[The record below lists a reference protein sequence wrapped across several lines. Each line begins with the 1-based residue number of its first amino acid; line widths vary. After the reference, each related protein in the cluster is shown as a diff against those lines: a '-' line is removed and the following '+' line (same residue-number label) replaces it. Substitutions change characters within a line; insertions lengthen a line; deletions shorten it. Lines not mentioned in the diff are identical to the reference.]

1 MSRPSA
7 PKANSGVAPDVQGH
21 PARAQEATPARAQRE
36 GAAMPMAR
44 SQLLPLPWKLHLT
57 VLAIALAYPFLFPS
71 SFMLNF
77 GVLALFYAFI
87 GQSWNISGG
96 FAGQLSFGHVAFF
109 GIGAYASTIAQ
120 LRFGFSPW
128 LGLPVAALAGAL
140 IGGIIGVLSFRA
152 GLKGS
157 YFALITLAFA
167 EVLRIVSNSV
177 GITGGG
183 LGMLIP
189 MKPGAANLQFAERSG
204 FYFLILV
211 LVVISIALAEWLRR
225 SRFGAQLA
233 AIRENED
240 AAKALGIN
248 VFREKVK
255 VMLLSGAIGGV
266 GGSFFAQYF
275 LYIDPLIAFG
285 VDKSVEML
293 LVTMIG
299 GAGTVY
305 GPMVGALLL
314 ALVSDGTRALT
325 QIQGLSLVLYG
336 ALLVIIIAFLPNGLI
351 DLFSRIKARFS
362 RGRN

>member
-1 MSRPSA
+1 MS
-7 PKANSGVAPDVQGH
+7 
-21 PARAQEATPARAQRE
+21 TPTASDLK
-36 GAAMPMAR
+36 PI
-44 SQLLPLPWKLHLT
+44 PWKLHLS
-57 VLAIALAYPFLFPS
+57 VLAVAIAFPFVFPS
-71 SFMLNF
+71 SFMVNF
-77 GVLALFYAFI
+77 GVLALFYAFV

-109 GIGAYASTIAQ
+109 GVGAYASTIAQ
-120 LRFGFSPW
+120 MRLGISPW
-128 LGLPVAALAGAL
+128 LGLPIAALAGAFV
-140 IGGIIGVLSFRA
+140 GGVIAVLSFRA

-167 EVLRIVSNSV
+167 EVLRIVSNSI

-183 LGMLIP
+183 LGLLIP
-189 MKPGAANLQFAERSG
+189 MNIGAENLQFAERSG

-211 LVVISIALAEWLRR
+211 LAAGSVALAEWLRR

-240 AAKALGIN
+240 SAKALGIN
-248 VFREKVK
+248 VFAEKVK
-255 VMLLSGAIGGV
+255 VMLISGAIGGV
-266 GGSFFAQYF
+266 GGCFFAQYF

-285 VDKSVEML
+285 TDKSIEML
-293 LVTMIG
+293 LVSMIG

-305 GPMVGALLL
+305 GPLVGSVLL
-314 ALVSDGTRALT
+314 ALVSDVTRTLT

-351 DLFSRIKARFS
+351 DLFSRK
-362 RGRN
+362 RGGAKPGKKK